1 MNLLSIF
8 QTNSGKFYRL
18 FEEAAD
24 NNVAAAKE
32 LVAVCKNPK
41 ESAKIAKRIHK
52 LEHKGDEISHLLY
65 EELHRIFVPPIDR
78 EDIIAL
84 TRSLDDVVDLIYASA
99 ARIEIYNIKTVDKT
113 TSQLAKI
120 VHDSAVLVADALPHF
135 RSRKGFSAVNKAGI
149 EINKKENEADVLLKE
164 GLHGLFMGKKDAKK
178 IIAAKD
184 IYEIMEQATN
194 ALEDIADVLQ
204 GLTTKYE

>member
-1 MNLLSIF
+1 MNLFSIF

-32 LVAVCKNPK
+32 LVALCKNPK
-41 ESAKIAKRIHK
+41 ESGKITKRIHK
-52 LEHKGDEISHLLY
+52 LEHKGDEISHALY
-65 EELHRIFVPPIDR
+65 EELHRTFVLPIDR
-78 EDIIAL
+78 EDILAL
-84 TRSLDDVVDLIYASA
+84 TRSLDDVIDLIYASSS
-99 ARIEIYNIKTVDKT
+99 RIEIYNIKKVDKI
-113 TSQLAKI
+113 TSELAKAI
-120 VHDSAVLVADALPHF
+120 HDSTVLVAHALPQF
-135 RSRKGFSAVNKAGI
+135 RSRKGFSAVNKDGI

-164 GLHGLFMGKKDAKK
+164 GLSGLFKGKKDAKK
-178 IIAAKD
+178 IITMKD

-194 ALEDIADVLQ
+194 ALEDIADILQ